1 MRLVEST
8 LNSGQLRAVSYT
20 EGPSLI
26 LAGPGSG
33 KTFTITEKVVNL
45 IENGLKPDRILALTF
60 SEKAAGEMEER
71 IENIIGTGSGID
83 VSTFHSFCNNI
94 IREFSFDLGIN
105 ASIRLISKEHSNV
118 WGINHIDNFGFENI
132 IIPHSPYDLI
142 DSLLEGV
149 SQFQDHLILPSDI
162 HSYVDTQL
170 SSVEDMGEEK
180 IDTLLKLRD
189 LAKFYDHYQ
198 QYKHSNSFLDYDD
211 MISKTCLLLENNSVV
226 RNKIR
231 NRYDYI
237 LVDEFQDTNYSQL
250 YLVNLLS
257 DGKNLTCVAD
267 DDQCIYRFRGA
278 YLSNISQLQEY
289 YPDLEK
295 IALELNYRS
304 TSQIVELSRQ
314 LIGFNPER
322 EEKEIVSA
330 NGDGSKVNVVKA
342 PDDASEADWVASE
355 VNRLITEHGLNPSDI
370 YILTRKRADGK
381 KFSDALRK
389 YLIPVEYVGSLQLN
403 QFLIV
408 QEAIAYMR
416 VVADPFNNG
425 VAFSKIF
432 GREGLSE
439 HNLQKINI
447 LARKLSK
454 DENIHGDGIYSV
466 LLHHLEETGISQEAL
481 VRSVIQR
488 LEELTIYKKNHLPS
502 DTVKHLLLDM
512 TDIYRSQLQEDTA
525 QSRKNLRILNSL
537 IEMVEDLELIDG
549 GSEFETV
556 IEYLDLVFN
565 LEIEDGESSDDN
577 TVKIMTIHQS
587 KGKEAK
593 AVFVCDMA
601 TRHLPLQLTRKKF
614 TVPTELAKGVQR
626 DADEKTLHLEEERRL
641 AYVAMTRAKEQLYLV
656 FPEKYTG
663 NKRGV
668 KPSEFLEQIGYANN
682 SLVEFIEAPQC
693 EERCELAEDSVLKR
707 KKDEF
712 ERLARIYI
720 GQGQLKQAVE
730 SLVVLAQIQE
740 LEHKGNLQAFDAS
753 KLLRV
758 SPMMPDELEA
768 LVDGRLPPLVDGD
781 MRFSASGIKMY
792 EDCPLKFKY
801 SYVLRI
807 PTPQKTFFQVGT
819 DVHAVYE
826 QMSKLKM
833 QGELPSVS
841 IAREL
846 LDSRWEPS
854 GFSSETQEHQEY
866 DRMQRM
872 LDFWI
877 NFEIANPN
885 ETVEVEEWF
894 DLNLDGS
901 KFGGYIDRID
911 RTPDGDYIVID
922 YKTNKTPYP
931 KKKLSEDV
939 QIALYCLAVK
949 EKYGRLPVQAGHM
962 YVNPDV
968 AEIRLVDVS
977 EEGVGTVIERVRKIV
992 DRILVE
998 DFEVT
1003 EEPNCRFCDY
1013 RGICDFNGE

>member
-1 MRLVEST
+1 MVESK

-105 ASIRLISKEHSNV
+105 SSVRLISKEHSNV
-118 WGINHIDNFGFENI
+118 WGINHIDTFGFENI

-149 SQFQDHLILPSDI
+149 SQFHDHLILPSDI

-170 SSVEDMGEEK
+170 SSEVELDEEK
-180 IDTLLKLRD
+180 VDTLLKLRD
-189 LAKFYDHYQ
+189 LARFYDHYQ

-211 MISKTCLLLENNSVV
+211 MISKTCLLLENNNVV
-226 RNKIR
+226 KNKVR

-278 YLSNISQLQEY
+278 YLSNIRQLQEY

-314 LIGFNPER
+314 LIGLNPER
-322 EEKEIVSA
+322 EEKEILSA
-330 NGDGSKVNVVKA
+330 NGNGSKVNVVKA
-342 PDDASEADWVASE
+342 PDDASEAEWVASE
-355 VNRLITEHGLNPSDI
+355 VNQLVTEQGLNPSDI

-403 QFLIV
+403 QFPIV

-416 VVADPFNNG
+416 VVANPFNNG
-425 VAFSKIF
+425 VAFAKVF

-439 HNLQKINI
+439 HNLQKINM

-454 DENIHGDGIYSV
+454 DDDIQGDGIYSV
-466 LLHHLEETGISQEAL
+466 LLHHLEETGITQEAL
-481 VRSVIQR
+481 ISSVIER
-488 LEELTIYKKNHLPS
+488 LEELTSYKKNHLPS
-502 DTVKHLLLDM
+502 DTVKHLLMDM

-525 QSRKNLRILNSL
+525 QSRKNLRVLNSL

-601 TRHLPLQLTRKKF
+601 ARHLPLRFTRKKF

-626 DADEKTLHLEEERRL
+626 DADEKILHLEEERRL

-656 FPEKYTG
+656 FPERYTG

-668 KPSEFLEQIGYANN
+668 KPSEFLEQIGYTDN

-693 EERCELAEDSVLKR
+693 EERCELVEDSVLKR

-712 ERLARIYI
+712 ERLARIYM
-720 GQGQLKQAVE
+720 GQGQLRQAVE

-740 LEHKGNLQAFDAS
+740 LEQKGNLQTFDAS
-753 KLLRV
+753 ELLRV
-758 SPMMPDELEA
+758 SPMPPNELEA

-781 MRFSASGIKMY
+781 MRFSASGIRMY

-801 SYVLRI
+801 SYVLKI

-826 QMSKLKM
+826 QMSKLNM
-833 QGELPSVS
+833 QGETPDISK
-841 IAREL
+841 AREL
-846 LDSRWEPS
+846 LDSRWNPS

-872 LDFWI
+872 LDFWMD
-877 NFEIANPN
+877 FEIANPN

-894 DLNLDGS
+894 DLNLDGA

-911 RTPDGDYIVID
+911 RTPDEDYIVID
-922 YKTNKTPYP
+922 YKTNKNPYP
-931 KKKLSEDV
+931 KKKLSEDI

-968 AEIRLVDVS
+968 AEMRLIDVS
-977 EEGVGTVIERVRKIV
+977 EEGVEAVVERVREIV
-992 DRILVE
+992 DRILIE
-998 DFEVT
+998 DFEVR

-1013 RGICDFNGE
+1013 KGICGFHEV